1 MKRSYLL
8 AGLVLL
14 VALVFGSVATH
25 GFINFDDP
33 DYVSG
38 NAVVQK
44 GLTTAGLH
52 YAFTSV
58 KPFYWQPLTWLSL
71 MLDVSLFGVRSG
83 AMLIENVLLHAIS
96 ALLLFLTLFAA
107 TKNVNRSAAVAAIWA
122 IHPLRVESVAWVA
135 ERKDVL
141 STLFFL
147 AAMLAYVKCR
157 ESLVVS
163 RESRESPSH
172 RLPTPD
178 SRLTT
183 HHSRLT
189 THGYILVILAFILA
203 VMAKPMALTLP
214 VALLLLDVWPL
225 ERKPTWLDKLPLF
238 AISAAVLGI
247 TFAGQERAIASLPL
261 SVRIANA
268 VTAYAI
274 YLRKFLVP
282 TQLAILYP
290 YDYDIAP
297 FVVAICL
304 LVLAAITFLAFR
316 VKHRYV
322 TVGWLWY
329 VITIVPV
336 IGIVQAG
343 AQSMADRFMYL
354 PSIGLTF
361 AVVWFAA
368 DHLAPATA
376 RYAAIAAVAILAILS
391 IYQTTFW
398 KDSITVWS
406 RAVAVTKDNAS
417 AQMHLAL
424 ALEADGRAD
433 EAMPH
438 YVEAA
443 RLSHGAPVPLFEAGN
458 ALLRAKRYSDA
469 ISPLEQALAL
479 DPTLAD
485 GQESLGIALLSAG
498 RPDEAIPHLE
508 ASPKTASVWNNL
520 ALAYE
525 RKNDVAKADKAF
537 TEAIRLDPNLY
548 DARMNYVALLSAS
561 NRNDEALAQLAA
573 AARIQP
579 SSVEPHVFRA
589 LVLANLGRRTE
600 AAEEAEAAQKIDP
613 KAANDQFTSALRLGP
628 SENNLAQFI
637 SSMRYSH

>member
-1 MKRSYLL
+1 MKRSYVLG
-8 AGLVLL
+8 GLVIL

-33 DYVSG
+33 DY
-38 NAVVQK
+38 
-44 GLTTAGLH
+44 LAGAH
-52 YAFTSV
+52 QGIRYAFTSL

-71 MLDVSLFGVRSG
+71 MLDVRLFGDRPG
-83 AMLIENVLLHAIS
+83 AMLVENVLLHAIS
-96 ALLLFLTLFAA
+96 ALLLFLTFFTA
-107 TKNVNRSAAVAAIWA
+107 TKNVNRSAAVAALWA

-141 STLFFL
+141 STLFFI
-147 AAMLAYVKCR
+147 AAMLAYVNR
-157 ESLVVS
+157 
-163 RESRESPSH
+163 R
-172 RLPTPD
+172 
-178 SRLTT
+178 
-183 HHSRLT
+183 
-189 THGYILVILAFILA
+189 YALVILAFVLA

-214 VALLLLDVWPL
+214 LALMLLDVWPL
-225 ERKPTWLDKLPLF
+225 QRKPTWVDKIPLF
-238 AISAAVLGI
+238 AISAAVLGV
-247 TFAGQERAIASLPL
+247 TFIGQEHALASIPL

-268 VTAYAI
+268 ITAYAA
-274 YLRKFLVP
+274 YLRKFFFP

-304 LVLAAITFLAFR
+304 LILAAITFLVFR
-316 VKHRYV
+316 NKHRYLA
-322 TVGWLWY
+322 VGWLWY

-343 AQSMADRFMYL
+343 AQSMADRFLYI

-361 AVVWFAA
+361 AVVWLAA
-368 DHLAPATA
+368 DHLAATTSK
-376 RYAAIAAVAILAILS
+376 YAAIAAVAILSILS

-398 KDSITVWS
+398 KDSVTVWA
-406 RAVAVTKDNAS
+406 RAVAVTQDNAS
-417 AQMHLAL
+417 AEMHLAA
-424 ALEADGRAD
+424 ALDAEGRSD

-443 RLSHGAPVPLFEAGN
+443 RESHGAPVPLFQAGN

-469 ISPLEQALAL
+469 VSPLEQAMAL
-479 DPTLAD
+479 DPTLD
-485 GQESLGIALLSAG
+485 GGQESLGVALLNSG
-498 RPDEAIPHLE
+498 RPSDAIPHLE

-573 AARIQP
+573 AARIAP
-579 SSVEPHVFRA
+579 ASVEPHIFRA
-589 LVLANLGRRTE
+589 LVLANLGRHSE
-600 AAEEAEAAQKIDP
+600 AAEEAEAAQKIDG
-613 KAANDQFTSALRLGP
+613 KAANDQFTATLRLQP
-628 SENNLAQFI
+628 NDHNLAQFI
-637 SSMRYSH
+637 SSMRYSQ

>member
-1 MKRSYLL
+1 VKRSYVV
-8 AGLVLL
+8 GSLVLL

-25 GFINFDDP
+25 GFINYDDP
-33 DYVSG
+33 DY
-38 NAVVQK
+38 
-44 GLTTAGLH
+44 LAGAQQGIR
-52 YAFTSV
+52 YAFTSL

-71 MLDVSLFGVRSG
+71 MLDVRLFGDRAG
-83 AMLIENVLLHAIS
+83 AMLMENVLLHAIS
-96 ALLLFLTLFAA
+96 ALLLFLTFFAA
-107 TKNVNRSAAVAAIWA
+107 TKNINRSAAVAALWA

-141 STLFFL
+141 STLFFI
-147 AAMLAYVKCR
+147 AAMLAYVCSAADSAAK
-157 ESLVVS
+157 
-163 RESRESPSH
+163 
-172 RLPTPD
+172 PD
-178 SRLTT
+178 SAAGPERRRVGGATLG
-183 HHSRLT
+183 LF
-189 THGYILVILAFILA
+189 VLA

-225 ERKPTWLDKLPLF
+225 QRKPTWLDKLPLF
-238 AISAAVLGI
+238 AISAAVLGV
-247 TFAGQERAIASLPL
+247 TFAGQEHALAPIPI

-268 VTAYAI
+268 ITAYAA
-274 YLRKFLVP
+274 YLRKFFVP

-297 FVVAICL
+297 FVFAVCL
-304 LVLAAITFLAFR
+304 LILAAITFLVFR
-316 VKHRYV
+316 NKHRYLA
-322 TVGWLWY
+322 VGWLWY

-336 IGIVQAG
+336 IGFVQVG
-343 AQSMADRFMYL
+343 AQSMADRFLYL

-376 RYAAIAAVAILAILS
+376 KYAVFAAVVILSVLS

-398 KDSITVWS
+398 KSSVTVWS
-406 RAVAVTKDNAS
+406 RAAAVTNDNPS
-417 AQMHLAL
+417 AEMHLAS
-424 ALEADGRAD
+424 ALEAEGRTD

-443 RLSHGAPVPLFEAGN
+443 RASHGAPVPLFEAGN

-479 DPTLAD
+479 DPTLSG
-485 GQESLGIALLSAG
+485 GQESLGVALLNAG
-498 RPDEAIPHLE
+498 RPTDAIPHLE

-525 RKNDVAKADKAF
+525 RKDDAAKADQAF
-537 TEAIRLDPNLY
+537 REAIRLDPTLY
-548 DARMNYVALLSAS
+548 DARMNYVALLSGS

-573 AARIQP
+573 AERLAP
-579 SSVEPHVFRA
+579 ASVEPHIFRA
-589 LVLANLGRRTE
+589 LVLANLGRHSE
-600 AAEEAEAAQKIDP
+600 AAEEAEAAQKIDA
-613 KAANDQFTSALRLGP
+613 KAANDQFTATLRLGANG
-628 SENNLAQFI
+628 NNLAQFI
-637 SSMRYSH
+637 SAMRYSH

>member
-1 MKRSYLL
+1 MKRSYVLG
-8 AGLVLL
+8 GLVIL

-33 DYVSG
+33 DY
-38 NAVVQK
+38 
-44 GLTTAGLH
+44 LAGAH
-52 YAFTSV
+52 QGIRYAFTSL

-71 MLDVSLFGVRSG
+71 MLDVRLFGDRPG
-83 AMLIENVLLHAIS
+83 AMLVENVLLHAIS
-96 ALLLFLTLFAA
+96 TLLLFLTFYTA
-107 TKNVNRSAAVAAIWA
+107 TKNVNRSAAVAVLWA

-141 STLFFL
+141 STLFFI
-147 AAMLAYVKCR
+147 AAMLAYVNR
-157 ESLVVS
+157 
-163 RESRESPSH
+163 R
-172 RLPTPD
+172 
-178 SRLTT
+178 
-183 HHSRLT
+183 
-189 THGYILVILAFILA
+189 YALVILAFILA

-214 VALLLLDVWPL
+214 LALMLLDVWPL
-225 ERKPTWLDKLPLF
+225 QRKPTWVDKIPLF
-238 AISAAVLGI
+238 AISAAVLGV
-247 TFAGQERAIASLPL
+247 TFVGQEHALASIPL

-268 VTAYAI
+268 ITAYAA
-274 YLRKFLVP
+274 YLRKFFVP

-304 LVLAAITFLAFR
+304 LILAAITFLVFR
-316 VKHRYV
+316 NKHRYLA
-322 TVGWLWY
+322 VGWLWY

-343 AQSMADRFMYL
+343 AQSMADRFLYI

-361 AVVWFAA
+361 AVVWLAA
-368 DHLAPATA
+368 DHLAATTSK
-376 RYAAIAAVAILAILS
+376 YAAIAAVVILSILS

-398 KDSITVWS
+398 KDSVTVWA
-406 RAVAVTKDNAS
+406 RAVAVTTDNAS
-417 AQMHLAL
+417 AEMHLAA
-424 ALEADGRAD
+424 ALDAEGRTD

-443 RLSHGAPVPLFEAGN
+443 RESHGAPVPLFQAGN

-469 ISPLEQALAL
+469 VSPLEQAMAL
-479 DPTLAD
+479 DPTLD
-485 GQESLGIALLSAG
+485 GGQESLGVALLNAG
-498 RPDEAIPHLE
+498 RPSEAIPHLE

-537 TEAIRLDPNLY
+537 AEAIRRDPNLY
-548 DARMNYVALLSAS
+548 DARMNYVALLSAT

-573 AARIQP
+573 AARIAP
-579 SSVEPHVFRA
+579 ASVEPHIFRA
-589 LVLANLGRRTE
+589 LVLANLGRHSE
-600 AAEEAEAAQKIDP
+600 AAEEAEAAQKIDA
-613 KAANDQFTSALRLGP
+613 KAANDQFTATLRLRPNDG
-628 SENNLAQFI
+628 NLAQFI
-637 SSMRYSH
+637 SSMRYSQ

>member
-1 MKRSYLL
+1 
-8 AGLVLL
+8 VIL

-33 DYVSG
+33 DY
-38 NAVVQK
+38 
-44 GLTTAGLH
+44 LAGAH
-52 YAFTSV
+52 QGIRYAFTSL

-71 MLDVSLFGVRSG
+71 MLDVRLFGNRPG
-83 AMLIENVLLHAIS
+83 AMLVENVLLHAIS
-96 ALLLFLTLFAA
+96 TLLLFLTFYTA
-107 TKNVNRSAAVAAIWA
+107 TKNVNRSAAVAALWA

-141 STLFFL
+141 STLFFI
-147 AAMLAYVKCR
+147 AAMLAYANR
-157 ESLVVS
+157 
-163 RESRESPSH
+163 R
-172 RLPTPD
+172 
-178 SRLTT
+178 
-183 HHSRLT
+183 
-189 THGYILVILAFILA
+189 YALVILAFILA

-214 VALLLLDVWPL
+214 VVLMLLDVWPL
-225 ERKPTWLDKLPLF
+225 ERKPTWIDKIPLF
-238 AISAAVLGI
+238 AISAAVLGV
-247 TFAGQERAIASLPL
+247 TFIGQEHALASIPI

-268 VTAYAI
+268 ITAYAA
-274 YLRKFLVP
+274 YLRKFFVP

-304 LVLAAITFLAFR
+304 LIVVGITFVVFR
-316 VKHRYV
+316 NKHRYLA
-322 TVGWLWY
+322 VGWLWY

-343 AQSMADRFMYL
+343 AQSMADRFLYI

-361 AVVWFAA
+361 AVVWLAA
-368 DHLAPATA
+368 DHLAATTSK
-376 RYAAIAAVAILAILS
+376 YAAIAAVAILSILS

-398 KDSITVWS
+398 KDSVTVWA
-406 RAVAVTKDNAS
+406 RAVAVTTDNAS
-417 AQMHLAL
+417 AEMHLAA
-424 ALEADGRAD
+424 ALDAEGRSD

-443 RLSHGAPVPLFEAGN
+443 RESHGAPVPLFQAGN

-479 DPTLAD
+479 DPTLD
-485 GQESLGIALLSAG
+485 GGQESLGVALLNAG
-498 RPDEAIPHLE
+498 RPIDAIPHLE

-537 TEAIRLDPNLY
+537 AEAIRLDPKLY
-548 DARMNYVALLSAS
+548 DARMNYVALLSAT

-573 AARIQP
+573 ASRIAP
-579 SSVEPHVFRA
+579 AAVEPHIFRA
-589 LVLANLGRRTE
+589 LVFANLGRRTE
-600 AAEEAEAAQKIDP
+600 AADEAQAAQKIDA
-613 KAANDQFTSALRLGP
+613 KAANDQFTATLRLGP
-628 SENNLAQFI
+628 NDNNLNQFI
-637 SSMRYSH
+637 TSMRYSR